1 MTAIAPARQNRLKRT
16 KSGDVVFNIINI
28 TVFTLFALICVFPFY
43 YLFINTISSNDLVGR
58 NLITLWP
65 QGIHFSNYIALKDV
79 PDFGQSIL
87 ITVSRTILGTSLMV
101 FCSAFAGFLTTRREM
116 WKRRLW
122 YRMLVVTMYFN
133 AGMIPWYMNMLG
145 LGLTDNYLGY
155 ILPCIVSPYN
165 IILVKTYIESIPDSL
180 IESAKID
187 GATPWQIFIKVVLPL
202 AKPILATIAVF
213 GAVDNWNAFQD
224 SLILMSNSPWLYT
237 MQHRLWV
244 YLNSSSNLAAA
255 MQSGGA
261 VTTGMM
267 NSKVIKYTISMVTV
281 LPIALVYPFMQR
293 YFEEGIM
300 LGAVKG

>member
-1 MTAIAPARQNRLKRT
+1 MTQTAPVRKH
-16 KSGDVVFNIINI
+16 KKMKPGDICFHVINI
-28 TVFTLFALICVFPFY
+28 TVFTLLALICVLPFY
-43 YLFINTISSNDLVGR
+43 YLFINTISNNELVGK
-58 NLITLWP
+58 NMITLIP
-65 QGIHFSNYIALKDV
+65 QGIHFSNYLALKDV
-79 PDFGQSIL
+79 PDFGQSVL
-87 ITVSRTILGTSLMV
+87 ITVSRTVIATSLMV
-101 FCSAFAGFLTTRREM
+101 LCSAFAGFLTTRREM
-116 WKRRLW
+116 WKRSLW
-122 YRMLVVTMYFN
+122 YRLIVITMYFN

-180 IESAKID
+180 IESAKVD
-187 GATPWQIFIKVVLPL
+187 GASAIQVFTKVVLPL
-202 AKPILATIAVF
+202 TKPILATIAVF
-213 GAVDNWNAFQD
+213 GAVDNWNALQD
-224 SLILMSNSPWLYT
+224 SLILMSNSPELYT

-244 YLNSSSNLAAA
+244 YLNSTSNLAAA

-261 VTTGMM
+261 VTSGMM

-281 LPIALVYPFMQR
+281 IPIALVYPFMQK

>member
-1 MTAIAPARQNRLKRT
+1 
-16 KSGDVVFNIINI
+16 
-28 TVFTLFALICVFPFY
+28 
-43 YLFINTISSNDLVGR
+43 
-58 NLITLWP
+58 
-65 QGIHFSNYIALKDV
+65 
-79 PDFGQSIL
+79 
-87 ITVSRTILGTSLMV
+87 MV

-116 WKRRLW
+116 WKRRIW

>member
-1 MTAIAPARQNRLKRT
+1 MTTIIQKRKKLKG
-16 KSGDVVFNIINI
+16 GDVAFNVINI
-28 TVFTLFALICVFPFY
+28 FVFCLLALVCVFPFY
-43 YLFINTISSNDLVGR
+43 YLFINTISNNELVGR
-58 NLITLWP
+58 NAITLIP
-65 QGIHFSNYIALKDV
+65 QGLHLSNYFALKDV
-79 PDFGQSIL
+79 PDFGNSIL
-87 ITVSRTILGTSLMV
+87 VTVSRTLIGTTLMV
-101 FCSAFAGFLTTRREM
+101 LCSAFAGYLTTRRQM
-116 WKRRLW
+116 WKRSLW

-180 IESAKID
+180 IESARVD
-187 GATPWQIFIKVVLPL
+187 GASTMQIFMKIVLPL

-261 VTTGMM
+261 VTSGML

-281 LPIALVYPFMQR
+281 IPIALVYPFMQR